1 MRTHTLAR
9 GSALA
14 GLAAASA
21 TVAHGGTAA
30 VANPAW
36 SLPAL
41 AAAAAGTAAL
51 LRLTA
56 SARSARVAAARV
68 REGAAALPVHT
79 PLGLAEMI
87 AIMLAAQGCA
97 HLALLAAGAS
107 AHPGQSGAVA
117 LHFALGVL
125 GAIAVWAAD
134 GTLSRA
140 LGELG
145 TAVAAARELLLSV
158 LAVTYRPPA
167 GAPTGHLP
175 FAGRHGRAPPAP
187 A

>member
-1 MRTHTLAR
+1 MPTHTLAR

-30 VANPAW
+30 LADPAW

-41 AAAAAGTAAL
+41 VAAAAGTAAL

-68 REGAAALPVHT
+68 HETGAAFPAHT
-79 PLGLAEMI
+79 PLGLSETI

-107 AHPGQSGAVA
+107 AHPGQFGAVA
-117 LHFALGVL
+117 LHVALGIL
-125 GAIAVWAAD
+125 GAVAVWAAD
-134 GTLSRA
+134 RTLSRA
-140 LGELG
+140 LGELN
-145 TAVAAARELLLSV
+145 TAVAAARELLLAV
-158 LAVTYRPPA
+158 LAVAYRPPA
-167 GAPTGHLP
+167 GAPAGRLP
-175 FAGRHGRAPPAP
+175 LAGRHGRAPPAP

>member
-21 TVAHGGTAA
+21 TAAHGGSAA
-30 VANPAW
+30 LADPAW

-41 AAAAAGTAAL
+41 LAAAAGTAAL

-56 SARSARVAAARV
+56 AAGRARAAVARVPCGRPCH
-68 REGAAALPVHT
+68 GHHP
-79 PLGLAEMI
+79 PLGLAETT

-97 HLALLAAGAS
+97 HLALLAAGAP
-107 AHPGQSGAVA
+107 AHPGQTGAA
-117 LHFALGVL
+117 RACTPRSPCSARRSCGRPTARLAAPWTLTA
-125 GAIAVWAAD
+125 AIAAA
-134 GTLSRA
+134 
-140 LGELG
+140 
-145 TAVAAARELLLSV
+145 VELLLAV
-158 LAVTYRPPA
+158 LAPARRPPSA
-167 GAPTGHLP
+167 APGRP
-175 FAGRHGRAPPAP
+175 PPPGRRHGRAPPAT